1 MRLFVV
7 AAVVVVIVGRD
18 ESMRVGLLYNLA
30 RQPLCQVSTAHLST
44 EAIATVAADTPLS
57 KAPIRLRDASY
68 QVRVGS
74 ILVRNPIILR
84 PLNSFEAAYEE
95 YRLGLQ
101 EEYSRGTFDIMTP
114 HRRELAAAGLGET
127 QSADAARRAEDTDY
141 RLAPEYQKANGD
153 VRDIRRWLERKLYFV
168 VKGAEGRWGFPS
180 AVVPDAQIP
189 LHQVHHP
196 QT

>member
-7 AAVVVVIVGRD
+7 TAVVVVIVGWD
-18 ESMRVGLLYNLA
+18 ESMRASLLYNLA
-30 RQPLCQVSTAHLST
+30 RQPLRQVSTARPST
-44 EAIATVAADTPLS
+44 EAIATVAADTPPS

-153 VRDIRRWLERKLYFV
+153 VRDIRRRLERKLYFV
-168 VKGAEGRWGFPS
+168 VKGAEDRWGFPS
-180 AVVPDAQIP
+180 AVVPDAHIP

-196 QT
+196 RK